1 MVAHWAAAFI
11 ANTVR
16 LVGYREVAV
25 FGASALAEN
34 PELEKGMER
43 CAVVQSLSALK

>member
-1 MVAHWAAAFI
+1 MVTHGAAAFT

-25 FGASALAEN
+25 FRASALAEN
-34 PELEKGMER
+34 PELEKGIER
-43 CAVVQSLSALK
+43 CAVVHSLSALQ